1 MKRFFTLFLAFA
13 LTGGMAAANDNY
25 IPGSIAIQ
33 PKIDSMKQLLTV
45 RSIAEEQK
53 MEIYR
58 LIAEAY
64 HAFNHDSTVYYAH
77 KSMSLARKHKSYAAF
92 FGNYSILG
100 VTHCFNSNYDSAF
113 IYFNSMKELA
123 LDRKN
128 KKEETNALTML
139 AFAYAK
145 QGKYNTSVE
154 YYLKVLEIAESE
166 KWTSGIVGI
175 LVNLSEINRRLGNTE
190 IAIQYLKQAEDN
202 CNTWFL
208 NNTGRYAWYM
218 PNICNEYAFN
228 YLNMGDF
235 DMAFRYAVK
244 ADSINPGTSV
254 NSCYSNGLLAAVYLQ
269 WNDYGHALQ
278 YAQKSYER
286 ANELKDKN
294 LYAYAGKILSDVYMA
309 QKRYPEAEAAALK
322 VWLADSTYIDE
333 SRDAVGNIVMA
344 NIYMRQTE
352 RAAYYL
358 KRYSELNAQFAEKSF
373 QTTVSDMMI
382 QYDTEKKE
390 TRIATL
396 EKERNLYTGLG
407 IACLLFA
414 VSLGFVLWQTKRN
427 ARKEKQLIASRAIL
441 DGEMKERARLAQD
454 LHDRLSGN
462 LSAVK
467 IELNKHADTLHHVR
481 EQLDNCIRDIRDAA
495 HDLMPASLQFG
506 MKVALEDFAAK
517 FPNVRFH
524 FFGTERRMGERLEY
538 VVYCCANELVNNAIK
553 HSGAKNIN
561 MQLVQDEKHVT
572 LTVSD
577 DGCGFVEKS
586 VTKGF
591 GLKSI
596 RNRVA
601 SCNGKIDIESLP
613 GKGTETTI
621 ELRIEN

>member
-1 MKRFFTLFLAFA
+1 MLIIRA
-13 LTGGMAAANDNY
+13 AAANANY
-25 IPGSIAIQ
+25 NPFYIEHQ
-33 PKIDSMKQLLTV
+33 PEIDSLKQLLV
-45 RSIAEEQK
+45 ARSIAEEQK
-53 MEIYR
+53 MEFYR
-58 LIAEAY
+58 LIAELY

-77 KSMSLARKHKSYAAF
+77 KSIALAQKLNSDEGL

-100 VTHCFNSNYDSAF
+100 LTHCFDGNYDSTF

-123 LDRKN
+123 IDRKD
-128 KKEETNALTML
+128 KKEETKALSML

-145 QGKYNTSVE
+145 QGKYHTSVE
-154 YYLKVLEIAESE
+154 YYLKALEIAESE
-166 KWTSGIVGI
+166 RTSGIVGI

-190 IAIQYLKQAEDN
+190 TAIQYLKQAEDN

-208 NNTGRYAWYM
+208 NNEGRYAWFM

-228 YLNMGDF
+228 YLNRGDF
-235 DMAFRYAVK
+235 DMAFRYAAK

-269 WNDYGHALQ
+269 WNDYEHALQ
-278 YAQKSYER
+278 NAQKSYER

-333 SRDAVGNIVMA
+333 SRAAVENIVMA
-344 NIYMRQTE
+344 NIYMHQTE

-358 KRYSELNAQFAEKSF
+358 KRYSELNTQYAEKSF
-373 QTTVSDMMI
+373 QNTISDMMI

-390 TRIATL
+390 TQIAAL
-396 EKERNLYTGLG
+396 EKEQRLYTGLG
-407 IACLLFA
+407 VTGGVLAIALA
-414 VSLGFVLWQTKRN
+414 IVLWQKMRN
-427 ARKEKQLIASRAIL
+427 ARKEKQLIATRSMF

-467 IELNKHADTLHHVR
+467 IELAKQTDMMYNVR

-495 HDLMPASLQFG
+495 HDLMPVSLQFG
-506 MKVALEDFAAK
+506 MKVALEDFAAR
-517 FPNVRFH
+517 FPNVSFH
-524 FFGTERRMGERLEY
+524 FFGKERRIGERMEY
-538 VVYCCANELVNNAIK
+538 VVYCCANELVNNAVK
-553 HSGAKNIN
+553 HSGARNIN
-561 MQLVQDEKHVT
+561 MQLVQVEKHVT

-577 DGCGFVEKS
+577 DGCGFDEQNVI
-586 VTKGF
+586 KGL

-596 RNRVA
+596 RDRVA
-601 SCNGKIDIESLP
+601 SCNGKIDIESSP
-613 GKGTETTI
+613 EMGTETTI
-621 ELRIEN
+621 ELKV